1 MMEAHVI
8 LKFAPRTAV
17 SGGQPDMVSNPPR
30 LTEPVPIKLDFVT
43 GCGVIEAMGDSV
55 TCSVLYTVETVFE
68 SGANREKAPVIKRK
82 ILMSRQALAD
92 YARMIQEFL
101 TNNP

>member
-1 MMEAHVI
+1 MEAHVI

-17 SGGQPDMVSNPPR
+17 SGGQPDMVSR
-30 LTEPVPIKLDFVT
+30 KLTEPVPIKNDFVT
-43 GCGVIEAMGDSV
+43 GCGAIEAVEDGI
-55 TCSVLYTVETVFE
+55 TCSVLYFTETVFE
-68 SGANREKAPVIKRK
+68 SGGSREKAPVVKRK

-92 YARMIQEFL
+92 YARMIQDFL

>member
-8 LKFAPRTAV
+8 VKFAPRKAV
-17 SGGQPDMVSNPPR
+17 SGGQPGMVSNPTR
-30 LTEPVPIKLDFVT
+30 LTEPVPIKNDFVT
-43 GCGVIEAMGDSV
+43 GCGVIEAMGDGI
-55 TCSVLYTVETVFE
+55 TCSVLYTEETIFE
-68 SGANREKAPVIKRK
+68 SGASRDKAPVIKRK

-101 TNNP
+101 TKNP